1 MSKRILLIDDSKT
14 QLQYLKMNF
23 EKAGFEVVT
32 ASDGSEGYRAV
43 FESAPDV
50 ILSDIVMP
58 KLNGLRLCRLIK
70 NSDIIGKIPVVLLT
84 VLDKKLDKFWGNKS
98 GADKFILK
106 TEEFSN
112 IEAIVNKLIEANP
125 ISDEYR
131 ANILK
136 NVQTG
141 DFLDSTIDSTLSAF
155 LMSSVLS
162 SEFRGLNQY
171 ISHDSAFISELCKFI
186 NTFLEYDVMGIF
198 LNSPDN
204 NEKKILNFDIE
215 NAQVSSFVLEKIKR
229 DFFLQMPDVTKF
241 STREFAHSIVM
252 APENPSGSIKNVS
265 EFKSSYIF
273 PIIASDSSL
282 LGGICFYSRND
293 VNYKDKNFHDTMVNE
308 LTSLFQLRY
317 VYSSTEYLSVTD
329 GLTGLYNR
337 RHFENSIEREFMRVK
352 RYPADLSLAMLDIDF
367 FKKINDTY
375 GHQFG
380 DYVLKQVANLVNGSF
395 RKTDMIYRYGGEEFV
410 IILTE
415 TPIENALIPLER
427 LREKV
432 ESFKF
437 SYNGQETNV
446 TISIGLSC
454 YNKDLTSYNM
464 LIESTDKALYHA
476 KQTGRNKLVTTSY
489 E

>member
-14 QLQYLKMNF
+14 QLQYLKLNF

-32 ASDGSEGYRAV
+32 ANDGSEGYKAV
-43 FESAPDV
+43 FETAPDV

-70 NSDIIGKIPVVLLT
+70 NSEIVGKIPVVILT

-106 TEEFSN
+106 TEDFSI
-112 IEAIVNKLIEANP
+112 IETTVNQLIEENP
-125 ISDEYR
+125 ITDEYR
-131 ANILK
+131 ANILD
-136 NVQTG
+136 NLSMG
-141 DFLDSTIDSTLSAF
+141 DFLDSAIDSTLSAF

-171 ISHDSAFISELCKFI
+171 ISHDSAFISELFKLT

-215 NAQVSSFVLEKIKR
+215 NIQISSFVLEKIKR
-229 DFFLQMPDVTKF
+229 DFFLQMPNITKF
-241 STREFAHSIVM
+241 STKEFGHNVVSS
-252 APENPSGSIKNVS
+252 PENPVDIIRNVS
-265 EFKSSYIF
+265 DFKASFIL
-273 PIIASDSSL
+273 PIIASDDSL
-282 LGGICFYSRND
+282 LGGICFYSRDNA
-293 VNYKDKNFHDTMVNE
+293 NYKDKNFYETMKSE
-308 LTSLFQLRY
+308 LTTLFQLRY
-317 VYSSTEYLSVTD
+317 VYSSTQYLSVTD

-337 RHFENSIEREFMRVK
+337 RHFEASIEREFMRVK

-437 SYNGQETNV
+437 NYNGQETNV

-454 YNKDLTSYNM
+454 YNKDLDSYHM